1 MVGAEGEVANVATSG
16 VFRYSLTKNRKHGGA
31 IRSPKTEKH
40 GGRRT
45 TQAAPSQKH
54 RCKSEK
60 QMALN
65 GTTRLSL
72 LQLQRLLRLRS
83 LRYSA
88 AAVRSPAVEP
98 PMNVEISS
106 A

>member
-1 MVGAEGEVANVATSG
+1 
-16 VFRYSLTKNRKHGGA
+16 
-31 IRSPKTEKH
+31 
-40 GGRRT
+40 
-45 TQAAPSQKH
+45 
-54 RCKSEK
+54 
-60 QMALN
+60 LN